1 MDLVV
6 SMSSVSE
13 GRMCVMDVNSVPM
26 EATKRY
32 GGNVQ
37 VLARPLNLQNA
48 VTKSA
53 IAKMAVMNS

>member
-1 MDLVV
+1 MDLLVI

-13 GRMCVMDVNSVPM
+13 GRMCVMDVNNVPM
-26 EATKRY
+26 EATK
-32 GGNVQ
+32 
-37 VLARPLNLQNA
+37 PLNLQNA